1 MSKVTYNTYPRYVDI
16 ERDGVSQK
24 VFTTPTG
31 NEEWCTPTGRELQKG
46 PHPMDRWIEY
56 EDSEGGLHYG
66 R

>member
-46 PHPMDRWIEY
+46 QRRRSSLRSIII
-56 EDSEGGLHYG
+56 
-66 R
+66 RR